1 MFKVELSEQEIN
13 FVVSVLDKIQ
23 LSGLQNQNM
32 CLGIANKLSQL
43 LQAVAN
49 PAELPELEVPE
60 TEGEDPTAEKIIINK
75 IGTVGIGGPNPSKK
89 LNVKK

>member
-43 LQAVAN
+43 LQAVEPVAG
-49 PAELPELEVPE
+49 PE

>member
-13 FVVSVLDKIQ
+13 FIVSVLDKIK
-23 LSGLQNQNM
+23 LSGLRNQSL
-32 CLGIANKLSQL
+32 CLNVANKLAQL
-43 LQAVAN
+43 LQPVAPAVAT
-49 PAELPELEVPE
+49 ETEVPE
-60 TEGEDPTAEKIIINK
+60 AEEKIIIKK